1 MPSVPAPGPFTV
13 QVELVDGP
21 TSVWPAPVAL
31 IARTFVKESV
41 SGPATEPV
49 APLTVHVDAGATTS
63 TVLVAVAP
71 PS

>member
-1 MPSVPAPGPFTV
+1 MNLTQSGCALAGTLPGIGT
-13 QVELVDGP
+13 LHG
-21 TSVWPAPVAL
+21 
-31 IARTFVKESV
+31 TFVKESV